1 MWQGEINMNVRVVTT
16 IATAVALGILGAKG
30 IEAGGRKALEKSKEA
45 FDKKVRDVVEEK
57 K

>member
-1 MWQGEINMNVRVVTT
+1 MNVRVVTT
-16 IATAVALGILGAKG
+16 IATAVALGVLGAKG
-30 IEAGGRKALEKSKEA
+30 IEAGCRKALEKSKEA

>member
-1 MWQGEINMNVRVVTT
+1 MNFRVVKT
-16 IATAVALGILGAKG
+16 IATAVTLGILGAKG
-30 IEAGGRKALEKSKEA
+30 IEAGCRKA